1 MPSRPLTPEQE
12 TRAQELAQAI
22 RAAAEDEILQ
32 IARTL
37 AATDDRHL
45 FGNTEFRIRDLVHK
59 IGAKAYAAHLAEKKL
74 QRQTCLKSMFF
85 PVFLRPMLCVFLG
98 EQALFTGMTAE
109 FRQDCRCRKKLQR
122 QTCLK

>member
-12 TRAQELAQAI
+12 ACAQELAQAI

-45 FGNTEFRIRDLVHK
+45 FGSTEFRIRDLVHR
-59 IGAKAYAAHLAEKKL
+59 IGAKAYAAHLAGKKTATKAPASPAPTATTPP
-74 QRQTCLKSMFF
+74 RTT
-85 PVFLRPMLCVFLG
+85 
-98 EQALFTGMTAE
+98 ATGPGP
-109 FRQDCRCRKKLQR
+109 R
-122 QTCLK
+122 

>member
-12 TRAQELAQAI
+12 ARAQELAQAI
-22 RAAAEDEILQ
+22 REAAEDEILQ

-59 IGAKAYAAHLAEKKL
+59 IGAKAYAAHLAEKKTTTANL
-74 QRQTCLKSMFF
+74 PEVDVF
-85 PVFLRPMLCVFLG
+85 PGVPEADAMRFLG
-98 EQALFTGMTAE
+98 GTSTFHGNDGRVQARLP
-109 FRQDCRCRKKLQR
+109 L
-122 QTCLK
+122 